1 MRRNAREKAFALMF
15 ESIFNKSVEEEL
27 DNELILELKKEDEQE
42 FAKEL
47 ITVFKENENSIN
59 ETIKKYLINYDIE
72 RLYKIDL
79 ALLYL
84 ALTEIIYIKTPTQ
97 VVINETLEIAKLYS
111 TDKSHKFINGIL
123 SSIIKGENL

>member
-27 DNELILELKKEDEQE
+27 DNEFILELKKEDEQQ

-47 ITVFKENENSIN
+47 ITLFKENENSIN
-59 ETIKKYLINYDIE
+59 ETIKKYLKNYDLE

-123 SSIIKGENL
+123 SSIVKGENL

>member
-47 ITVFKENENSIN
+47 VTLFKENESSIN
-59 ETIKKYLINYDIE
+59 DTIKKYLINYDFE

-84 ALTEIIYIKTPTQ
+84 ALTEIIYVKTPTQ

-123 SSIIKGENL
+123 SSIVKGENL